1 MKARTSGAGAR
12 VIQWLS
18 GTLRL
23 RPGQATNSC
32 PSRFFSKA
40 GRTGVSDHSTSL
52 RAGSTQAGVGPD
64 GDGGAGKTQGPS
76 TSLGMTELGWVQ
88 ANAQGQR
95 WTGVSD
101 PSTSSGQA
109 PHENWS
115 WLKMEKRKP
124 EIIRDN
130 KKRGEWA
137 ESVFVAR
144 AVEHGLEIS
153 KPFGES
159 GRFDC
164 VVGGPGKFV
173 AVQVKCTIAKQ
184 PNAKGYICNLKSN
197 NKKYRPG
204 SFDFVAAYAIL
215 EDTWYIVPEKTIR
228 GIGAITLC
236 STMPKYEQYRE
247 SWHLSRESWRQAG
260 KERMRER
267 EGQTIGAGMAR

>member
-109 PHENWS
+109 PRSEEHTSELQS
-115 WLKMEKRKP
+115 PMYLVCRLLLEK
-124 EIIRDN
+124 
-130 KKRGEWA
+130 KKNTQE
-137 ESVFVAR
+137 
-144 AVEHGLEIS
+144 
-153 KPFGES
+153 
-159 GRFDC
+159 
-164 VVGGPGKFV
+164 
-173 AVQVKCTIAKQ
+173 T
-184 PNAKGYICNLKSN
+184 
-197 NKKYRPG
+197 
-204 SFDFVAAYAIL
+204 
-215 EDTWYIVPEKTIR
+215 
-228 GIGAITLC
+228 
-236 STMPKYEQYRE
+236 
-247 SWHLSRESWRQAG
+247 
-260 KERMRER
+260 
-267 EGQTIGAGMAR
+267 